1 MSNENRRL
9 EAKDM
14 PIFHKIKEVY
24 RGKVWIYDKLFGN
37 IGGCLPCC
45 RIKFGAQIHQPS
57 DYQGTAL
64 NSMSSAG
71 SIKW

>member
-24 RGKVWIYDKLFGN
+24 RGKVWIYVKLFGN
-37 IGGCLPCC
+37 IGVCLFLLYGPGNFQRLPHTKTLSVKSFLCL
-45 RIKFGAQIHQPS
+45 
-57 DYQGTAL
+57 TA
-64 NSMSSAG
+64 G
-71 SIKW
+71 G